1 MAHDDGLNLFDDPD
15 DFEGEN
21 GVDPDASEAPRRGLP
36 AGDAEPTDGRRGYD
50 PDEEDATVDELLEE
64 HFDDDDEDRA
74 VSATAAR
81 RKRRWPK
88 VFLVIVLA
96 LLLIVVGIIAYYL
109 RSINVGMNNVNRA
122 PVAVQGTRPPSVET
136 GAQTF
141 VLAGSDSRGWDRGR
155 SDTLM
160 IAYLPADREKLYLIS
175 FLRDMWVTIPANDVV
190 KKDSKAKINA
200 AYSWGGMPLTIK
212 VLEGLTNVKMD
223 HGAVIDFNGF
233 KQLSRDLGGIQV
245 YNPQEFDS
253 MGHHFDKGNV
263 TLEGD
268 AALAYVHERKS
279 LKHGDLDRAANER
292 AVLTTMIDKIFSAGT
307 LTNPKKFSEVV
318 SDVGSTMTV
327 DDALTNKEV
336 RKLATSLKFDSG
348 ADVVSLQAP
357 IKGFG
362 RSKDGQQY
370 DIVDEAG
377 MQELAQAMRT
387 DTMEQYAA
395 RHPA

>member
-1 MAHDDGLNLFDDPD
+1 MPVADDDGLNLFDDPD
-15 DFEGEN
+15 DVEGDH
-21 GVDPDASEAPRRGLP
+21 GFDPDASAAPRRGLP
-36 AGDAEPTDGRRGYD
+36 AEDAEPTAGRRGYD
-50 PDEEDATVDELLEE
+50 PDTEDATVDELFEE
-64 HFDDDDEDRA
+64 RPDDEDSVA
-74 VSATAAR
+74 SATAVK

-88 VFLVIVLA
+88 VFLAIVLA
-96 LLLIVVGIIAYYL
+96 LLLIVVGVVAYYL
-109 RSINVGMNNVNRA
+109 RSVNVGMEKVNRA

-141 VLAGSDSRGWDRGR
+141 VLVGSDSRGWDRGR

-160 IAYLPADREKLYLIS
+160 VAYLPANREKLYLIS

-200 AYSWGGMPLTIK
+200 AYSWGGMPLAIQ
-212 VLEGLTNVKMD
+212 VLEGLTDVKMD
-223 HGAVIDFNGF
+223 HGVVIDFNGF
-233 KQLSRDLGGIQV
+233 KTLSRDVGGIQV

-268 AALAYVHERKS
+268 SALAYVHERKS
-279 LKHGDLDRAANER
+279 LKRGDVDRAANER
-292 AVLTTMIDKIFSAGT
+292 AVLTAMIDKIFSMDT
-307 LTNPKKFSEVV
+307 LTNPKKFSQVV
-318 SDVGSTMTV
+318 SDAGSTMTV
-327 DDALTNKEV
+327 DDGLTNKEV

-348 ADVVSLQAP
+348 ADIVSVQAP

-362 RSKDGQQY
+362 TSKDGQQY

-377 MQELAQAMRT
+377 MEELAQAMRT
-387 DTMEQYAA
+387 DTMDQYAA
-395 RHPA
+395 KHPA